1 MIKYSLCAV
10 LVLGFIGP
18 ALAAESSCVATPLS
32 RKEAERLVL
41 SVPDALVAKKLGGKL
56 SAMAYKPPHS
66 NDVFYYFTLLS
77 TVSTPTTPLNNGML
91 GYFSVNK
98 ISGRVVNVADE
109 DAAGK
114 ELEKLQAKLRAKHCI
129 GQDVVLKN
137 QDVAP

>member
-1 MIKYSLCAV
+1 MIKYSLCAA
-10 LVLGFIGP
+10 LLLGFIESASAGGP
-18 ALAAESSCVATPLS
+18 SCVATPLS

-41 SVPDALVAKKLGGKL
+41 SVPDALVAKKMGGKL
-56 SAMAYKPPHS
+56 SAMEYKPPQS

-98 ISGRVVNVADE
+98 LTGRVVNVADE
-109 DAAGK
+109 DTVSK

-129 GQDVVLKN
+129 GQDLLLKN
-137 QDVAP
+137 QTVEP